1 MEQSAPLNE
10 KAGKGRLSEL
20 DIIFSI
26 VLGIFCIY
34 LFFLVGAESPAP
46 TATELGAAF
55 WPRIILVLLILL
67 IIVNIVN
74 SLKKLKGSNEK
85 LTAGFNLGEF
95 LKSKLFVGMILV
107 AVMAILMPII
117 GFIPV
122 SFLFLIAYGVLLGE
136 RRIGFL
142 IIVSLV
148 ITAILYIL
156 FQGAL
161 DIMLARGTGIFR
173 DFALFFE
180 TKMPF

>member
-1 MEQSAPLNE
+1 
-10 KAGKGRLSEL
+10 
-20 DIIFSI
+20 
-26 VLGIFCIY
+26 
-34 LFFLVGAESPAP
+34 
-46 TATELGAAF
+46 
-55 WPRIILVLLILL
+55 
-67 IIVNIVN
+67 
-74 SLKKLKGSNEK
+74 
-85 LTAGFNLGEF
+85 
-95 LKSKLFVGMILV
+95 MILV

-122 SFLFLIAYGVLLGE
+122 SFLLIAYGVLLGE